1 MRFLAGMIRRHVD
14 EALCRA
20 RYDKLD
26 EGSFDQSPVAAPSA
40 TEQIEHA
47 LATAALPL
55 SLRQLRRLCRMRMAT
70 LCAALT
76 TLRTTGRVLKSSAGY
91 RLALR

>member
-55 SLRQLRRLCRMRMAT
+55 SLCQLRRLCRMAT
-70 LCAALT
+70 LCPALT
-76 TLRTTGRVLKSSAGY
+76 TLRTNGRVLKSSAGY